1 MKIWPGGLVAA
12 LAILLT
18 ACGGGGDSAAT
29 STSTT
34 AASGPVSG
42 PAQDGDLVGL
52 YYTGTLDDGTQFD
65 SNVGGTPLTFVLGSG
80 QVIKGFDDAV
90 RGHSVGDTFTVRIEA
105 ADAYGERSDANILD
119 LPAEGAPDGLQVGD
133 TVQLNTGQTVVVVA
147 ITADTITVDA
157 NPPLAGEALTFEITI
172 DSITR

>member
-1 MKIWPGGLVAA
+1 MKVRPAGLMAV
-12 LAILLT
+12 LAILLV

-29 STSTT
+29 STTG
-34 AASGPVSG
+34 APQPVSG

-52 YYTGTLDDGTQFD
+52 FYTGTLDDGTVFD

-90 RGHSVGDTFTVRIEA
+90 RGHSVGDTFTARIEP
-105 ADAYGERSDANILD
+105 ADGYGERSDDNVFD
-119 LPAEGAPDGLQVGD
+119 LPAEGAPAGLQVGD
-133 TVQLNTGQTVVVVA
+133 TVQLNTGQRVVIVA

-157 NPPLAGEALTFEITI
+157 NSPLAGKTLTFEITI